1 MDPDSQSTRRCD
13 CCGSREDLYLLTPR
27 SGDLQGGGE
36 AYVRCGRCRQDESID
51 VAIPVALLTPRLLL
65 GLQRLRKLA
74 AISAGS
80 VETIPARIPLI

>member
-65 GLQRLRKLA
+65 GLQRLRKL
-74 AISAGS
+74 GGNLGRLLES
-80 VETIPARIPLI
+80 VQPEYP